1 MRRFFGTD
9 GIRGVANQDLT
20 SDIAYKCGN
29 ALTTLTKYPTVV
41 IGRDTRQ
48 SGDMLALSLASGVI
62 AGGGNVLDLGILPTA
77 AIAYLTKYFGASYGV
92 VISASHN
99 PPEYNGIKVFGAN
112 GYKLLEDEEEAIE
125 ECFNEGNFV
134 KHPNLG
140 RYKRVEY
147 GADIY
152 VDYLRKTC
160 PEGLNGLKVVLD
172 CSNGAA
178 YEVAPQVFK
187 ELGADV
193 RVYNCENTGV
203 RINVGCGS
211 LHPEN
216 LAKKVVEK
224 GADVGFAFDGDSD
237 RLLAIDELGNKIDG
251 DQLIYMLSCDMKARG
266 TLKGDMAVGTH
277 HTNMGIQ
284 KAFEKNGIKLL
295 RSDIGDKYVMELMLK
310 TGAVIGGEQ
319 SGHIILSD
327 YATTGDGILSA
338 IQVARLLM
346 SGKKFSECL
355 DAKLYPQVNINVTVK
370 DKIRVMN
377 NEELAEFI
385 DQCRDVIKAKG
396 RILVRASG
404 TEPRIRV
411 MVECEDV
418 VLGEKIANDI
428 VKKVNEIC

>member
-20 SDIAYKCGN
+20 SDIAFKCGN
-29 ALTTLTKYPTVV
+29 ALTSLTKYPTVV
-41 IGRDTRQ
+41 VGRDTRQ

-62 AGGGNVLDLGILPTA
+62 AGGGNVLDIGIMPTA

-99 PPEYNGIKVFGAN
+99 PPEYNGIKVFGSD
-112 GYKLLEDEEEAIE
+112 GYKLLEDQEEAIE
-125 ECFNEGNFV
+125 ECFNDGNFV

-140 RYKRVEY
+140 KYKRVEY
-147 GADIY
+147 GSDIY

-160 PEGLNGLKVVLD
+160 PEGLNGMSIVLD

-193 RVYNCENTGV
+193 KIYNCENTGIH
-203 RINVGCGS
+203 INVGCGS
-211 LHPEN
+211 LHPET

-224 GADVGFAFDGDSD
+224 GADIGFAFDGDSD

-251 DQLIYMLSCDMKARG
+251 DQLIYLLSCDMKSKG
-266 TLKGDMAVGTH
+266 KLKHNMAVGTH

-284 KAFEKNGIKLL
+284 KAFENNGIKLL

-310 TGAVIGGEQ
+310 KGAIIGGEQ
-319 SGHIILSD
+319 SGHIILSE

-338 IQVARLLM
+338 IQVARLLNG
-346 SGKKFSECL
+346 GKKLSEAL
-355 DAKLYPQVNINVTVK
+355 DVKLFPQVNVNVTVK

-385 DQCRDVIKAKG
+385 DVCRDRIKDKG
-396 RILVRASG
+396 RVLVRASG

-418 VLGEKIANDI
+418 ELADTIAKDI
-428 VKKVNEIC
+428 VNKVKEI

>member
-41 IGRDTRQ
+41 VGRDTRQ

-99 PPEYNGIKVFGAN
+99 PPEYNGIKVFGSD
-112 GYKLLEDEEEAIE
+112 GYKLLEDDEEAIE
-125 ECFNEGNFV
+125 ECFNEGNYV

-140 RYKRVEY
+140 RYKKIEY

-160 PEGLNGLKVVLD
+160 PEGLNGLSVVLD

-193 RVYNCENTGV
+193 KVYNCENTGV
-203 RINVGCGS
+203 HINIDCGS
-211 LHPEN
+211 LHPDN

-224 GADVGFAFDGDSD
+224 SADVGFAFDGDSD

-251 DQLIYMLSCDMKARG
+251 DQLIYLLSTVMKEEGR
-266 TLKGDMAVGTH
+266 LKSDLVVGTH

-284 KAFEKNGIKLL
+284 KAFESKGIKLL
-295 RSDIGDKYVMELMLK
+295 RADIGDKYVMELMLK
-310 TGAVIGGEQ
+310 KGAIVGGEQ
-319 SGHIILSD
+319 SGHIILSE

-338 IQVARLLM
+338 IQVARLLNG
-346 SGKKFSECL
+346 GKKLSEQL
-355 DAKLYPQVNINVTVK
+355 DCKLYPQVNINVTVK

-377 NEELAEFI
+377 NEDLVEFI
-385 DQCRDVIKAKG
+385 DTCRDKIKDKG

-411 MVECEDV
+411 MVECEDIAV
-418 VLGEKIANDI
+418 AQTMAEEIVEK
-428 VKKVNEIC
+428 VKEI